1 MNRQIKL
8 LVIPILL
15 IGMLSSG
22 CKKFLDQVPNDRIT
36 IEEVFRK
43 KASSEQFL
51 ANVYS
56 FIPPDTHPQNAMP
69 WVSTADEADFTW
81 TTYGYYQI
89 NIGNLNPS
97 NVLYDRWGRYYQGI
111 RSATYFI
118 NHINENV
125 EIRAQ
130 NGQQLIDQ
138 YQAEARFLRA
148 YFYFLLMQQYGPVV
162 LMGEDVTPPDAQAA
176 DMQIPRSPFDECVDY
191 VVSELDKAAEVLP
204 IQPLRNGQASDAEYG
219 RITKGIALAV
229 KSRLLL
235 YAASPQYNG
244 NKDVAS
250 FTNTDGKQLIAQN
263 YDAEKW
269 KKAADAARAV
279 IDLGVYS
286 LYKDPSGDPIKS
298 LDGIFFNS
306 WNSEQ
311 IFVRKSNDLKEW
323 DVHSMP
329 RQAGGWN
336 GIAPTQEIVDAYF
349 MSDGLLPSES
359 SLYSESGFTNVNGV
373 SVYNMYVNREPRFYH
388 AITFNNSIWQGGN
401 MNSPAAISFFVSGP
415 NGRNGHPTDFSKT
428 GYLNRK
434 NVGRQTNAGSGGNGQ
449 VQSRVLILFR
459 LGEIY
464 LNYAEALNEYQPG
477 SPEVLTYL
485 NAIRE
490 RSGIPTY
497 GAGANQVPIPAGQAE
512 MRAKIRAERR
522 VELAFEGHR
531 FFDIRR
537 WKIAPQVMGILHGM
551 DISKDGNDF
560 YKRVPIA
567 TPHIFRPSYY
577 WWPITQYEIDR
588 NRKLVQNPSW

>member
-1 MNRQIKL
+1 MNRQITLFAIPFL
-8 LVIPILL
+8 LV
-15 IGMLSSG
+15 GMLSSG

-56 FIPPDTHPQNAMP
+56 FVPADTHPQNAMP
-69 WVSTADEADFTW
+69 WVSTSDEADFTW

-89 NIGNLNPS
+89 NIGSLNPS

-118 NHINENV
+118 NHINENI

-130 NGQQLIDQ
+130 NGQPLIDQ

-162 LMGEDVTPPDAQAA
+162 LMGEDVTPPDAVAA
-176 DMQIPRSPFDECVDY
+176 DMQIPRSSFDECVDY

-263 YDAEKW
+263 YDVNKW
-269 KKAADAARAV
+269 KRAADAAKAV

-306 WNSEQ
+306 WNTEQ
-311 IFVRKSNDLKEW
+311 IFVRKSNDLREW

-336 GIAPTQEIVDAYF
+336 GIAPTQELVDAYF

-373 SVYNMYVNREPRFYH
+373 SVYNMYMNREPRFYH
-388 AITFNNSIWQGGN
+388 AVTYNNSIWQGGN

-477 SPEVLTYL
+477 SPEIVTHL
-485 NAIRE
+485 NAIRQ
-490 RSGIPTY
+490 RAGIPAY
-497 GAGANQVPIPAGQAE
+497 GSGTNQLPIPAGQAE

-522 VELAFEGHR
+522 IELAFEGHR
-531 FFDIRR
+531 FFDMRR
-537 WKIAPQVMGILHGM
+537 WKIAPQVMGVLHGM

-588 NRKLVQNPSW
+588 NRKLVQNPLW